1 MFDKS
6 SCVIYWSY
14 NILSHCIDTLDNCIN
29 IVVLTL
35 KWRIYGDD
43 SSVAAAAFKRSSS
56 VSAAL
61 ERVRPDRSCSSNA
74 ARVYPS
80 SHARG
85 ESGDTCGDGGGGFCQ
100 LAVASA
106 AMMGEY
112 ARRGGIGPRAR
123 SKLAG
128 RAPPPSRSVSV
139 HVSPA
144 PVRHDCVCRP
154 SEQPTDRVVIN
165 TL

>member
-1 MFDKS
+1 VTS
-6 SCVIYWSY
+6 
-14 NILSHCIDTLDNCIN
+14 
-29 IVVLTL
+29 
-35 KWRIYGDD
+35 
-43 SSVAAAAFKRSSS
+43 AAFKRSSS
-56 VSAAL
+56 SVSAAS

-100 LAVASA
+100 LAAASVA
-106 AMMGEY
+106 MKGEY

-139 HVSPA
+139 HVSPTL
-144 PVRHDCVCRP
+144 VRHDCVCRP
-154 SEQPTDRVVIN
+154 SDQPTDRVVIN

>member
-1 MFDKS
+1 MT
-6 SCVIYWSY
+6 V
-14 NILSHCIDTLDNCIN
+14 
-29 IVVLTL
+29 
-35 KWRIYGDD
+35 
-43 SSVAAAAFKRSSS
+43 AAFKRSSS
-56 VSAAL
+56 SVSAAS

-74 ARVYPS
+74 ARVYLS

-85 ESGDTCGDGGGGFCQ
+85 ESGDTCGDSGGGFYQ
-100 LAVASA
+100 LAAASAA

-112 ARRGGIGPRAR
+112 ARREGIGPRAR

-165 TL
+165 TI